1 MEKITEKE
9 TQITVKNDLHTFYCD
24 ECGEEI
30 MSVTE
35 YPDGYVPQPTKYG
48 IQHVNLKGDYCKKC
62 AKKRI
67 KQVIDLAKSLDFDID
82 FDLGYVDKEI
92 LEYPD
97 EE

>member
-1 MEKITEKE
+1 MKYS
-9 TQITVKNDLHTFYCD
+9 QITINNDLHTFYCD

-30 MSVTE
+30 MKVTQ
-35 YPDGYVPQPTKYG
+35 YPGYIPQPDKYG
-48 IQHVNLKGDYCKKC
+48 IRDVYLKGDYCKKC

-82 FDLGYVDKEI
+82 FNLGYVNKEI

-97 EE
+97 